1 MSGVFF
7 GLGLTGIAGGQF
19 LYITGAY
26 ILPADIASAFQPLIP
41 VWTTLIAIAT
51 CTEKM
56 PSLCMLHSWAKIIGV
71 FVATGG
77 AVRLALAGYEPEA
90 EQIGVHVSKQ
100 AVGYLCLVMETML
113 GAMYYII
120 QKKFVYQVEDCKWK
134 EYPMAMTGYAYLFG
148 CVYEGLFCLYFV
160 VTGQFDAFHLP
171 RQSVPALV
179 YAVFMTSAFCYFLIS
194 WSNKYLPSSVM
205 TAFWPVQVVTTA
217 VTAYVL
223 LGDTLTPTQLLSASV
238 IIAGLAM
245 VIYSNRVDEKISKT
259 GEGGIRLDSCYGH
272 HKSNG
277 S

>member
-120 QKKFVYQVEDCKWK
+120 QKKFVYQVEDCKIFSTIT
-134 EYPMAMTGYAYLFG
+134 PSLNSPSNT
-148 CVYEGLFCLYFV
+148 GLFCLYFV